1 MTTGDGDPGESGPDD
16 ADPEN
21 GRGRSSGGEG
31 EGDGEREDEPAL
43 MEEAESTDD
52 PAPDPAPDNADTE
65 TEESG
70 ADGHGAGDDAADAAR
85 KAMAASL
92 TTLGF
97 VAFDGQGTDNTSSG
111 VLVSEELRRHF
122 RRDTYV
128 GVDDAEQGITFLGRV
143 VEGPFHSP
151 HEIGSDSAI
160 SRTTLLH
167 PDRTLF
173 RPTYYAAGTI
183 EILGEVAAD
192 ESVHPT
198 STRPRPYSRT
208 FIYPA
213 DRLRRMLGLE
223 GDMQLGSLM
232 GYEDVRVEADST
244 KKAFLPRNIGIF
256 GTVGSGKS
264 NTTQVLMEEALRA
277 EWAVVAIDVEG
288 EYVRM
293 DEGNDDRGLAARL
306 TEQFPDRLPRGM
318 PDLRVYVPNAGLS
331 DAPDPR
337 PFKVPIADVPDEIIA
352 DILELS
358 EAQVRM
364 WGAVTNQARRAA
376 ESATRPSRMGVLDPR
391 PGATPPSGPASPSG
405 PVTAALARPY
415 TLSTLVDGLT
425 EDANGTIPLLSTRLS
440 QAEKSTAST
449 LRNKLYALARSGMLD
464 WGNSRNVPYLAV
476 DDLLVPKRLSVFD
489 VSETNDTARNIA
501 IAFLL
506 QALFERVIDVP
517 KDAPL
522 GPGRTP
528 RPPVLVVIEEV
539 HTFVSRASAGR
550 MRAVLDQL
558 QVISRRGRKRWMG
571 LALVSQQPGHVP
583 EELFELAN
591 TRFIHQL
598 KSAGNLAPVRA
609 TTGGVHE
616 ALWSTVPALGPGQ
629 CLMTGS
635 IFRSPVFV
643 QMRPARSRRMHTT

>member
-1 MTTGDGDPGESGPDD
+1 MSRRDADAKRSPVGEGHDAEPTDGTEPAERYGTDLRDDPETEPTDERVNEPTGDQEDESELIEE
-16 ADPEN
+16 PEN
-21 GRGRSSGGEG
+21 ADQAGDNTDNGQYSLGGAAAAAA
-31 EGDGEREDEPAL
+31 REDL
-43 MEEAESTDD
+43 
-52 PAPDPAPDNADTE
+52 
-65 TEESG
+65 
-70 ADGHGAGDDAADAAR
+70 
-85 KAMAASL
+85 AASL

-97 VAFDGQGTDNTSSG
+97 VAFDSHGTDNTSSG

-122 RRDTYV
+122 RRDSYV

-167 PDRTLF
+167 PDRTMF
-173 RPTYYAAGTI
+173 RPTYYASGTI
-183 EILGEVAAD
+183 EILGEVGPD
-192 ESVHPT
+192 ESVRPT

-223 GDMQLGSLM
+223 GDMQLGSLL
-232 GYEDVRVEADST
+232 GYEDVRVEADSQ
-244 KKAFLPRNIGIF
+244 KKAFLPRNVGIF

-277 EWAVVAIDVEG
+277 GWAVVVIDVEG

-293 DEGNDDRGLAARL
+293 DQRNDDEALAALLR
-306 TEQFPDRLPRGM
+306 EQFPDRLPRGI
-318 PDLRVYVPNAGLS
+318 PDVRVYVPNAGETE
-331 DAPDPR
+331 APDATA
-337 PFKVPIADVPDEIIA
+337 FKVPIADVPDEIIA
-352 DILELS
+352 DIMEFS

-364 WGAVTNQARRAA
+364 WGTVTSRAKREA
-376 ESATRPSRMGVLDPR
+376 EPAPNRSRMGILHSSQGR
-391 PGATPPSGPASPSG
+391 SPN
-405 PVTAALARPY
+405 TAAARPDTDRPY
-415 TLSTLVDGLT
+415 TLSTLIDGLT
-425 EDANGTIPLLSTRLS
+425 EADDGTLSLLPTAKLS

-449 LRNKLYALARSGMLD
+449 LRNKLYALARSDVLD
-464 WGNSRNVPYLAV
+464 WGRTRSVPYLAV
-476 DDLLVPKRLSVFD
+476 DDLLVPQRLSVLD

-506 QALFERVIDVP
+506 QALFERVIEVP
-517 KDAPL
+517 KGAPL
-522 GPGRTP
+522 GSGL

-629 CLMTGS
+629 CLLTGS
-635 IFRSPVFV
+635 IFRNPVFV
-643 QMRPARSRRMHTT
+643 QMRPARSRRMHTA